1 MQKDNINLISMF
13 GPMVDNHTRVR
24 SPLVTRHPADIRD
37 SGAAVV
43 RPLPLM
49 LSATRDEG
57 LAAAARLYLKNQG
70 AFASPDLF
78 RWDWCGWW
86 WEEYDGHWRKQ
97 VLLPVMKSLFGYW
110 KGSQKDLLEAIYRL
124 VLFELKV
131 WYTFFLYIFIST
143 GNISRKL
150 LQVMVWPFWK
160 TLVRNITS
168 SRDTL

>member
-70 AFASPDLF
+70 AFGSPDLF
-78 RWDWCGWW
+78 RGDW
-86 WEEYDGHWRKQ
+86 
-97 VLLPVMKSLFGYW
+97 
-110 KGSQKDLLEAIYRL
+110 
-124 VLFELKV
+124 
-131 WYTFFLYIFIST
+131 
-143 GNISRKL
+143 
-150 LQVMVWPFWK
+150 
-160 TLVRNITS
+160 
-168 SRDTL
+168 